1 MHFYTN
7 HACIS
12 YVSLQRTFT
21 ALGGVIGGVL
31 AFVVIAA
38 VVVTLRVCK
47 NANAKVKSVNTN
59 TRNGGEDYKEEFSGI
74 PVPNDDVITGAPPPS
89 FVQS

>member
-7 HACIS
+7 HACII

-47 NANAKVKSVNTN
+47 NANAKVKSVNTH
-59 TRNGGEDYKEEFSGI
+59 TKHEGEDYEDKFSGI
-74 PVPNDDVITGAPPPS
+74 PNDDVIAGAPPQS
-89 FVQS
+89 FSRS